1 MLWSGMFV
9 SSTRRKKLMKNEKI
23 PRTRK
28 LPLDYLSSS
37 NSDSFLIAAATSGKI
52 KIIINSMKNGKA
64 VGPNSISVYLLKIL
78 SEYI

>member
-1 MLWSGMFV
+1 
-9 SSTRRKKLMKNEKI
+9 MKNKKI

-37 NSDSFLIAAATSGKI
+37 NSDSFLIAAAAPDEI

-64 VGPNSISVYLLKIL
+64 VGPYSISVYLLKIL